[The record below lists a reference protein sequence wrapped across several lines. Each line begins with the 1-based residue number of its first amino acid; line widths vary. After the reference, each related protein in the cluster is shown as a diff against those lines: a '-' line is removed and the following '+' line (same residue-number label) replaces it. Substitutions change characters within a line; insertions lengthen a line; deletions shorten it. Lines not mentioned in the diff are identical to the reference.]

1 MSRSPG
7 AICGSGPLQRQKA
20 GRLLAGCSMRAIQ
33 MALQDA
39 ELRFPVRI
47 RIGIPPEGLGNRL
60 GQMNAWL
67 DANWA
72 SNSDLAALRSVGVA
86 RRYIISPWL
95 PATAPRIGAFGMNSD
110 FVDDDA
116 EFAWMTRLSRET
128 ERPVWFLL
136 TDRAKDPARVGNA

>member
-1 MSRSPG
+1 
-7 AICGSGPLQRQKA
+7 
-20 GRLLAGCSMRAIQ
+20 

-86 RRYIISPWL
+86 QRYIISPWL

-136 TDRAKDPARVGNA
+136 TDRAKDPARWKRLMKHVHAARAQGAQITAATPLRIAPGWRYDPAP